1 MSNYNIHKIQ
11 TRRSYNITEM
21 AFLLG
26 TDRKTC
32 SRWIKNEGLRVI
44 EESVSPLVIGADLK
58 DFIIKRKAK
67 KKTHLEENEFFCFKC
82 HKAVKAKT
90 ESEKIIKTGKRIGKE
105 NREQLQKTGICE
117 ICGTEIYKYLGVCQ
131 KD

>member
-117 ICGTEIYKYLGVCQ
+117 ICGTEINKYLGVCQ